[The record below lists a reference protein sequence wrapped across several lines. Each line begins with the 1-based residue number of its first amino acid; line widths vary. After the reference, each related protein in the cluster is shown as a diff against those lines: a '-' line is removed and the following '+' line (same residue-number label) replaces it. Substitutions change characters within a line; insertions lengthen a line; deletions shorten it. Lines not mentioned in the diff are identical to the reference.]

1 MVTVVDYGVGNLRSV
16 AKALEAAGAE
26 VCVSAEAADLRRADR
41 LVLPGVG
48 AFAVGMANLLKTR
61 LVDALTRE
69 VREERIEVLRDDASQ
84 TRSVTIERGCRR
96 RVAHEDERSDRK
108 TWSKLHGASVYQA
121 ARTS

>member
-1 MVTVVDYGVGNLRSV
+1 MSSTPTDPRWGPSPAARRCGTSRSGTGASGVVTVVDYGVGNLRSV

-69 VREERIEVLRDDASQ
+69 VREERKPL
-84 TRSVTIERGCRR
+84 
-96 RVAHEDERSDRK
+96 
-108 TWSKLHGASVYQA
+108 L
-121 ARTS
+121 